1 MEGWQ
6 SSHRQAPDGAI
17 ESQQRVDLARPVVE
31 FSTAGAE
38 RLGHSYWREVRRLT
52 GSLVLAR
59 ERGGT
64 LELRLL
70 GGAVLLR
77 FGRPTIEGRQ
87 TPAFFSFPIAGGLPS
102 PPAARGLSL
111 LRLDRPTIEA
121 SETRAFCSYP
131 IAGGLLSRRAAGEL
145 SFEQT
150 GGALT
155 STVRGFFPRVAHYDR
170 LQGRAHVAISR
181 RYFRRLIAEAAR

>member
-1 MEGWQ
+1 MDGWQ

-17 ESQQRVDLARPVVE
+17 ESEQRVDLARPVVE

-52 GSLVLAR
+52 GSLVRPR
-59 ERGGT
+59 ERGGA

-70 GGAVLLR
+70 GGPVLLR
-77 FGRPTIEGRQ
+77 FE
-87 TPAFFSFPIAGGLPS
+87 
-102 PPAARGLSL
+102 
-111 LRLDRPTIEA
+111 RPTIEA
-121 SETRAFCSYP
+121 NETRAFCSYP

-150 GGALT
+150 AGALS
-155 STVRGFFPRVAHYDR
+155 STVRGFFPRIAHYDR

-181 RYFRRLIAEAAR
+181 RYFRRLIAEAGR

>member
-17 ESQQRVDLARPVVE
+17 EAEQRVGLAPPVVE

-38 RLGHSYWREVRRLT
+38 RLGHCYWREVRRLT
-52 GSLVLAR
+52 GSLVRPR
-59 ERGGT
+59 ERGGA

-70 GGAVLLR
+70 GGPVLLR
-77 FGRPTIEGRQ
+77 F
-87 TPAFFSFPIAGGLPS
+87 
-102 PPAARGLSL
+102 
-111 LRLDRPTIEA
+111 DRPTIEA
-121 SETRAFCSYP
+121 GGTRVFCSYP
-131 IAGGLLSRRAAGEL
+131 IAGGLLTRRAAGEL

-150 GGALT
+150 AETLT
-155 STVRGFFPRVAHYDR
+155 STVRGFFPRVASYDR

-181 RYFRRLIAEAAR
+181 RYFRRLIAEATR

>member
-1 MEGWQ
+1 MQGWL

-17 ESQQRVDLARPVVE
+17 ESEQRVNLARPVVE
-31 FSTAGAE
+31 FSAAGAE

-52 GSLVLAR
+52 GSFVRPR
-59 ERGGT
+59 ELNGS

-70 GGAVLLR
+70 GGPVLLR
-77 FGRPTIEGRQ
+77 F
-87 TPAFFSFPIAGGLPS
+87 
-102 PPAARGLSL
+102 
-111 LRLDRPTIEA
+111 DRPTLEA

-131 IAGGLLSRRAAGEL
+131 IAGGLLARRAAGEL

-150 GGALT
+150 ADTLR
-155 STVRGFFPRVAHYDR
+155 STVRGFFPRVASYDR

>member
-1 MEGWQ
+1 MDGWQ

-17 ESQQRVDLARPVVE
+17 KSEQRVDLTRPVVE

-70 GGAVLLR
+70 GGPVLLR
-77 FGRPTIEGRQ
+77 F
-87 TPAFFSFPIAGGLPS
+87 
-102 PPAARGLSL
+102 
-111 LRLDRPTIEA
+111 DRPTIEV

-131 IAGGLLSRRAAGEL
+131 IAGGWLTRRAGGEL

-150 GGALT
+150 AGGLR

-170 LQGRAHVAISR
+170 VQGRAHVAISR
-181 RYFRRLIAEAAR
+181 RYFRRLIAEGPR

>member
-1 MEGWQ
+1 MQGWL
-6 SSHRQAPDGAI
+6 SSHRQSPDGAI
-17 ESQQRVDLARPVVE
+17 ESEQRINLARPVVE
-31 FSTAGAE
+31 FSSAGAE

-52 GSLVLAR
+52 GSLVRPR
-59 ERGGT
+59 ELDGS

-70 GGAVLLR
+70 GGPVLLR
-77 FGRPTIEGRQ
+77 F
-87 TPAFFSFPIAGGLPS
+87 
-102 PPAARGLSL
+102 
-111 LRLDRPTIEA
+111 DRPTLEA

-131 IAGGLLSRRAAGEL
+131 IAGGLLARRAAGEL

-150 GGALT
+150 ADTLR
-155 STVRGFFPRVAHYDR
+155 STVRGFFPRVASYDR